1 MKIRKNEN
9 SYNLVCFY
17 PGRARQKA
25 ISKSTFRT
33 FIASANR
40 KHGHES
46 STTLFFPVLVFTFI
60 FKLFIQLH
68 SILRI
73 INVFHWVYK
82 PFIFKIFFQISKLF
96 AREGKTIYT
105 FYLFGG
111 KTERNK
117 VSKPKH
123 WKFKIAMKGIYFFFC
138 IYDNRPWPVFNS
150 QFHAKYFASLTNQNA
165 IFYSIMRFWDWSM
178 ELLKSF
184 KPNRFVRWRI
194 LPATLRETLTNL
206 YTVYVTSFMT
216 NSVTKFDR
224 YPIWW

>member
-40 KHGHES
+40 KHGQSYTFES

-68 SILRI
+68 TILRI
-73 INVFHWVYK
+73 IEVFHWVYK
-82 PFIFKIFFQISKLF
+82 PFIFKIFFLSNFQIICSRRK
-96 AREGKTIYT
+96 KIYT

-117 VSKPKH
+117 VSKQKH

-138 IYDNRPWPVFNS
+138 VYDNRPWHFLRCRFLSCLVELF
-150 QFHAKYFASLTNQNA
+150 LA
-165 IFYSIMRFWDWSM
+165 IFWAVFTGFSRFYASPRICS
-178 ELLKSF
+178 LF
-184 KPNRFVRWRI
+184 RNR
-194 LPATLRETLTNL
+194 
-206 YTVYVTSFMT
+206 
-216 NSVTKFDR
+216 
-224 YPIWW
+224 